1 MSTIDVV
8 DLERHCVAPLVAFAV
23 LPTKAQTGSNK
34 YQPSKS
40 A

>member
-8 DLERHCVAPLVAFAV
+8 DLEKHGVAPLVALAV
-23 LPTKAQTGSNK
+23 LPTKAQTESNQ